1 MSEQLSI
8 FPKARIEQLEQLLE
22 KEKKDSAKHLKW
34 AENYK
39 NQFVEMMDNYHTSQR
54 ELYLVKQELK
64 KHELYMNVDDKIM
77 KIQQEN
83 KELNEKRLKLERE
96 LIEERQRTKFFNGN
110 LVNVKNT
117 VEKIL
122 KNL

>member
-22 KEKKDSAKHLKW
+22 KEKKESEKHLKW
-34 AENYK
+34 AESYK
-39 NQFVEMMDNYHTSQR
+39 NQFVEMIDNYHKSQR

-64 KHELYMNVDDKIM
+64 KHESYMNVDDKIM

-83 KELNEKRLKLERE
+83 KELNDKRLKLERE
-96 LIEERQRTKFFNGN
+96 LIDERQRTKFITGN
-110 LVNVKNT
+110 LLSVKET
-117 VEKIL
+117 IEKSL
-122 KNL
+122 KVF